1 MDANKH
7 IYIYGA
13 GTQNLRMVYQPLD
26 AAGYQ
31 ITAIIDRDKNKI
43 GKTFYGIEIISP
55 VQFLENIQKAPD
67 CEVIISVRTKEIVSQ
82 IRAWLLE
89 NARNVDVYTF
99 EEFVCTKK
107 LNCHLKKFSCVMWH
121 LVDHCNL
128 DCVRCSHFSPLD
140 QKRNFYLSLETF
152 EREVSRLSQLTNQNL
167 GELQFSG
174 GETLLHPEAYK
185 FPYIAKKYFPNTQI
199 IFITNGTRILV
210 QDDDFFE
217 SCRVNEVQ
225 IWISRYPIGLDYKR
239 IEEKLRCERVAFTSG
254 NSGNDDNHPKQM
266 WGVPFVLEG
275 NLDGKK
281 NFESCLC
288 MQYMIRDGK
297 MYPCPNA
304 AYVDLFNCY
313 FDKNLPGPE
322 CNGVNI
328 YKVADLEELTTQL
341 SKKIPLC
348 DYCDAVH
355 RLEGIPWRVSK
366 KEISEWTYQS
376 AEKEMQDD

>member
-1 MDANKH
+1 MNGNEK

-26 AAGYQ
+26 AAGYH
-31 ITAIIDRDKNKI
+31 ISAIVDRDADKI
-43 GKTFYGIEIISP
+43 GKKFYGIGIVSPEQLIKDVQKEDYCEI
-55 VQFLENIQKAPD
+55 
-67 CEVIISVRTKEIVSQ
+67 IISVRTKKIVLEIQS
-82 IRAWLLE
+82 WLLQNIK
-89 NARNVDVYTF
+89 NAKVYTF

-140 QKRNFYLSLETF
+140 KKRNFYLSTETF
-152 EREVSRLSQLTNQNL
+152 EKEVSRLSKLTGGEL

-185 FPYIAKKYFPNTQI
+185 FPYIARKWFPNTQI
-199 IFITNGTRILV
+199 IFITNGTRILA
-210 QDDDFFE
+210 QDDRFFE
-217 SCRVNEVQ
+217 SCRENQAQ
-225 IWISRYPIGLDYKR
+225 IWISHYPIGLDYKK
-239 IEEKLRCERVAFTSG
+239 IEKKLINEGVDFTAG
-254 NSGNDDNHPKQM
+254 NSGNDDKHPKQM
-266 WGVPFVLEG
+266 WGVPFVLDG
-275 NLDGKK
+275 DLDGKK

-304 AYVDLFNCY
+304 AYVDLFNNY
-313 FDKNLPGPE
+313 FNKSLPGPE

-328 YKVADLEELTTQL
+328 YEVADLAELTTRL
-341 SKKIPLC
+341 SQYIPLC
-348 DYCDAVH
+348 DYCDALH
-355 RLEGIPWRVSK
+355 RLEGIPWRISK
-366 KEISEWTYQS
+366 KEISEWTIT
-376 AEKEMQDD
+376 